1 MYSEYSYSPVL
12 QDPLDTSMFAQP
24 YDAFR
29 YPLMSTS
36 QGDISAPGMNMPI
49 GSVDSGLG
57 SEGMSSEALQDPS
70 AASQNANSASTRD
83 ARRSSSEEKD
93 LTPAQSR
100 RKAQNRAA

>member
-1 MYSEYSYSPVL
+1 
-12 QDPLDTSMFAQP
+12 MFTQP

-36 QGDISAPGMNMPI
+36 QADINAPGMTMPI
-49 GSVDSGLG
+49 ESVDSGLG
-57 SEGMSSEALQDPS
+57 SEGMTSEVLQDQS
-70 AASQNANSASTRD
+70 AASQNANSSSIRD
-83 ARRSSSEEKD
+83 TRRSSSEEKD